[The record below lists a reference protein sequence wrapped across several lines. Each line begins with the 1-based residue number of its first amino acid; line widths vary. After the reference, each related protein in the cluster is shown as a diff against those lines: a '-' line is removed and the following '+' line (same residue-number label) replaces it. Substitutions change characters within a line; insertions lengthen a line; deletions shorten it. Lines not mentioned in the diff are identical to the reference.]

1 MWLVFRYALAAV
13 RAVARERREL
23 SLENIALRH
32 QIEVLTRNRRRPQLQ
47 PADRL
52 LWSSLSRMW
61 PSWRRHIVIVQPDTV
76 VRWHRTVWRRYWR
89 WKSRGGR
96 RGRPRTEPELA
107 ELIRRMTQEN
117 PRWGHMRV
125 LGELRK
131 LGFRV
136 SLLTVRRYRK
146 DVPRDPL
153 SSWRTF
159 LENHRPEIWASDFF
173 TVHTL
178 WFQTLYVFFFVA
190 HDRRTVMHVNV
201 TAHPTATWVW
211 RQLINAT
218 PWGNSPRFLI
228 RDRDLWGAIIPN
240 EANPDSDHSGSNI
253 VALQAHGASAHV
265 EARRTQLTNDADGA
279 PPWMLSGDAQDQPLP
294 LGGNVGTPRS
304 ATTLPAPVGAPSR
317 TMPPHH
323 RVRLD
328 HHERASP
335 AGPTACQ

>member
-96 RGRPRTEPELA
+96 RGRPRIEPELA

-117 PRWGHMRV
+117 PRWG
-125 LGELRK
+125 
-131 LGFRV
+131 
-136 SLLTVRRYRK
+136 
-146 DVPRDPL
+146 
-153 SSWRTF
+153 
-159 LENHRPEIWASDFF
+159 
-173 TVHTL
+173 
-178 WFQTLYVFFFVA
+178 
-190 HDRRTVMHVNV
+190 
-201 TAHPTATWVW
+201 
-211 RQLINAT
+211 
-218 PWGNSPRFLI
+218 
-228 RDRDLWGAIIPN
+228 LWGAIIPN

-253 VALQAHGASAHV
+253 VALQG
-265 EARRTQLTNDADGA
+265 ARRADDPLRAASSTSTTPTSLPRRKSGRRWKRSLRRQGSTPSSRCHSRSGSTVVDAAGVTRA
-279 PPWMLSGDAQDQPLP
+279 ALDAP
-294 LGGNVGTPRS
+294 LGGLARAVRRS
-304 ATTLPAPVGAPSR
+304 ISLEGGSF
-317 TMPPHH
+317 
-323 RVRLD
+323 L
-328 HHERASP
+328 
-335 AGPTACQ
+335 

>member
-23 SLENIALRH
+23 ALENIALRH

-96 RGRPRTEPELA
+96 RGRPRIEPELA

-178 WFQTLYVFFFVA
+178 WFHTLYVFFFVA

-228 RDRDLWGAIIPN
+228 RDRDRSYGRRLHRAG
-240 EANPDSDHSGSNI
+240 EAHRHP
-253 VALQAHGASAHV
+253 HGAHADRHAAGQRHRGAAGGHISAGV
-265 EARRTQLTNDADGA
+265 PG
-279 PPWMLSGDAQDQPLP
+279 
-294 LGGNVGTPRS
+294 
-304 ATTLPAPVGAPSR
+304 
-317 TMPPHH
+317 PHH
-323 RVRLD
+323 HRERTAPAVRAPRVR
-328 HHERASP
+328 P
-335 AGPTACQ
+335 AL